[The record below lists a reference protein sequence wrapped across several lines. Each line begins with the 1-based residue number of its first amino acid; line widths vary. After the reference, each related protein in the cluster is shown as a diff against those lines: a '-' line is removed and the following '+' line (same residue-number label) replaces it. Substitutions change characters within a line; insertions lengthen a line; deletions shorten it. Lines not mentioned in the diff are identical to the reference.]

1 MKTISI
7 PGRSRSSLAAL
18 WAGCFLAVNAFVLLA
33 EDRLSSAKKAFAEGD
48 YAGVVRV
55 LEVDPALSRDCES
68 MLLLGLSRYRLERVD
83 EALVDLQE
91 ASACNPKNMI
101 ARTALA
107 EAWLRKGDDQRA
119 LALFE
124 AVLKETPEN
133 KVALADAASLY
144 LKHDLNQQASDV
156 LEKLIPLEPG
166 ISKLHADL
174 GAAYAGL
181 NDFTKSRESFDKAL
195 RLDPKNVSALIG
207 LGHVELKTGHQD
219 EAIQLLNRAQA
230 ADPRA
235 FEPHFLLGTVWNEQ
249 KRYAEAIRE
258 CKEALRLGGKD
269 PQIYYHLA
277 RAYHGSGN
285 EEESRKAMAE
295 FAALRNKADQSEEKQ
310 RESHRLVEQ
319 AKAMVDAN
327 RLDEAIA
334 LLEQS
339 RKANGGVD
347 SQLLFRLAGL
357 YYDTK
362 QFGKAREDVEAAIGL
377 APAEWSYQYLAGL
390 IAESTGR
397 LDEATNRLS
406 TAARLNP
413 ARAELFNELGNVAM
427 AQRNYSEAARE
438 FEAAA
443 KLDRNEPAYETNAR
457 TAKQLAGK

>member
-1 MKTISI
+1 M
-7 PGRSRSSLAAL
+7 
-18 WAGCFLAVNAFVLLA
+18 WAGCFLTLNAFGLVA
-33 EDRLSSAKKAFAEGD
+33 EDRLSTAKKAFADGD
-48 YAGVVRV
+48 YAGVVQM
-55 LEVDPALSRDCES
+55 LEADAPLSHDCDG
-68 MLLLGLSRYRLERVD
+68 MLLLGLSRYRLDRVD
-83 EALVDLQE
+83 EALIDLQA
-91 ASACNPKNMI
+91 ASACNPANTI

-107 EAWLRKGDDQRA
+107 EAWARKGDDQRA

-124 AVLKETPEN
+124 SVLKEAPED
-133 KVALADAASLY
+133 KGALRDAATLY
-144 LKHDLNQQASDV
+144 LKHDLNQQASGV
-156 LEKLIPLEPG
+156 LEKLVRLQPG
-166 ISKLHADL
+166 VSKLHADL

-181 NDFTKSRESFDKAL
+181 NDFTKARESFDKAL
-195 RLDPKNVSALIG
+195 RIDPKNVSALIG
-207 LGHVELKTGHQD
+207 LGHVELKTGQQD
-219 EAIQLLNRAQA
+219 EAIQLLKRAVT

-235 FEPHFLLGTVWNEQ
+235 FEPHFLLATVWNEQ
-249 KRYAEAIRE
+249 KRYTEAMQE

-277 RAYHGSGN
+277 RAYRGSGN

-295 FAALRNKADQSEEKQ
+295 FTALRNKANASEERQ
-310 RESHRLVEQ
+310 RESQRLAEQ

-327 RLDEAIA
+327 RLDEAIV

-339 RKANGGVD
+339 RSAERSD
-347 SQLLFRLAGL
+347 PQLMFRLAGL

-362 QFGKAREDVEAAIGL
+362 QFGKAREDVEAAIAL
-377 APAEWSYQYLAGL
+377 APAEWTYQYLAGL

-397 LDEATNRLS
+397 LDEAAKRLS

-443 KLDRNEPAYETNAR
+443 KLDRSEPAYETNAR